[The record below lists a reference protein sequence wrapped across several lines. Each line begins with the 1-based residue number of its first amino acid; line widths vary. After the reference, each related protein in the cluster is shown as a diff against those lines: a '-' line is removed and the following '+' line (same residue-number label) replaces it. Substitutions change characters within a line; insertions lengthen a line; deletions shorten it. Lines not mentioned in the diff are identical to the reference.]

1 MRYTSVGWTV
11 VVPVSPRRRFGFFA
25 WSRWRLP
32 ARERNTL
39 PPAVILKRFATDFF
53 VFIPFGRRIN
63 SIQFPRK
70 ERAIYGR
77 RTLEARG
84 IFRRFDGGNNSLD
97 HPVSVHPLPDV
108 GGYWLPAFSHAGG
121 QTVFPAFGRVPR
133 PGRKVVR
140 LGCCTASH
148 APRCCRE
155 QQCQKPISNTCFFH
169 VSTPSKVP
177 CGGLLVLLSKALTG
191 QDLGCAGVTTSPS

>member
-1 MRYTSVGWTV
+1 
-11 VVPVSPRRRFGFFA
+11 
-25 WSRWRLP
+25 
-32 ARERNTL
+32 L

-53 VFIPFGRRIN
+53 VLIPFGRRIN

-97 HPVSVHPLPDV
+97 RPVSVHPLSDV
-108 GGYWLPAFSHAGG
+108 GGWGYLPSVMLEGKPFSQLLGESQGLAERLSDSAVAQPVTLHAAATSSNAKSQYLTLAFFTFPPRLRSPAVVYWFS
-121 QTVFPAFGRVPR
+121 
-133 PGRKVVR
+133 VVVK
-140 LGCCTASH
+140 AS
-148 APRCCRE
+148 
-155 QQCQKPISNTCFFH
+155 
-169 VSTPSKVP
+169 
-177 CGGLLVLLSKALTG
+177 TG